1 MGKRLHDDPCI
12 KVCKFDQGICRG
24 CLRTRDEVKGWK
36 AMTGE
41 QRTAVV
47 LRIGRPPAEE
57 KASRPPAGKGKKLKK
72 LDRKIAELEA
82 RLDELRRKR
91 AKKTPKETGP

>member
-1 MGKRLHDDPCI
+1 MGMGMGKRPHDDPCI
-12 KVCKFDQGICRG
+12 KVCKFDHGICRG
-24 CLRTRDEVKGWK
+24 CLRTRAEVKGWK

-47 LRIGRPPAEE
+47 LRIGRPPAGD
-57 KASRPPAGKGKKLKK
+57 SKKLKK
-72 LDRKIAELEA
+72 LDRKIAKLEA

-91 AKKTPKETGP
+91 AEKARDESQLS